1 MATLIDDLRQV
12 IERDQWIAR
21 PLLHDLVDR
30 LPKSVEARVLL
41 AQSYLRSL
49 ESRPALEHYRLA
61 HELDPKNI
69 AIRHQMGLCATVI
82 GDYEAALTIFRDA
95 NAQQANEHSQAM
107 AGLLLHRLG
116 RLGEAIKTYSDLFA
130 KLKRDH
136 LETPH
141 ALRGLATALRD
152 AGRPLTSDRI
162 FSELINLYRLDPL
175 RIAGLIA
182 ERDNS
187 IDHPGWTQFA
197 SKAELALALRRTA
210 DKPWSPR
217 HPTTFLMPE
226 DRQALIAYAEK
237 TPGALYIAKPRRG
250 TGGQNM
256 TISRDARALGEKP
269 DVVVQRYV
277 ENPYLVDGRK
287 GHLRLHGVVTS
298 LDPFRAYLHA
308 EGIVRFAPEAYD
320 LSEAGLA
327 DVHAH
332 ITNTALHKDHPKLV
346 VSQKAEEENVGAVWS
361 LSAYLDRLKG
371 EGVDTAA
378 LREDLKALAR
388 GFLRMV
394 HAEGVFAA
402 QARHPR
408 RSFSAKLFGL
418 DVLIDA
424 DGKPWLI
431 EAQRKPAM
439 AGTPLVQK
447 IAGKALTQIFEM
459 SSGLLFDDAMPAERI
474 ASLAKDRAAIVAR
487 EAEHETA
494 FRGQFELL

>member
-175 RIAGLIA
+175 RIAGL
-182 ERDNS
+182 
-187 IDHPGWTQFA
+187 
-197 SKAELALALRRTA
+197 
-210 DKPWSPR
+210 
-217 HPTTFLMPE
+217 
-226 DRQALIAYAEK
+226 
-237 TPGALYIAKPRRG
+237 
-250 TGGQNM
+250 
-256 TISRDARALGEKP
+256 
-269 DVVVQRYV
+269 
-277 ENPYLVDGRK
+277 
-287 GHLRLHGVVTS
+287 
-298 LDPFRAYLHA
+298 
-308 EGIVRFAPEAYD
+308 
-320 LSEAGLA
+320 
-327 DVHAH
+327 
-332 ITNTALHKDHPKLV
+332 
-346 VSQKAEEENVGAVWS
+346 
-361 LSAYLDRLKG
+361 
-371 EGVDTAA
+371 
-378 LREDLKALAR
+378 
-388 GFLRMV
+388 
-394 HAEGVFAA
+394 
-402 QARHPR
+402 
-408 RSFSAKLFGL
+408 
-418 DVLIDA
+418 
-424 DGKPWLI
+424 
-431 EAQRKPAM
+431 
-439 AGTPLVQK
+439 
-447 IAGKALTQIFEM
+447 
-459 SSGLLFDDAMPAERI
+459 
-474 ASLAKDRAAIVAR
+474 
-487 EAEHETA
+487 
-494 FRGQFELL
+494 